1 MPDVNHS
8 RAEIPAR
15 TSPSLI
21 NPDANLCA
29 PPAIL
34 LDWHYTPIPLTKSAL
49 MSDLEILHAA
59 FKQAHQLQALYG
71 DAIPWSA
78 IEKGFYYK
86 EKKILFASKAIGI
99 FKPAVMSKGL
109 ISIKTVI
116 PKAGRFNI
124 YNDHQS
130 SDDHYHYSLQEGGA
144 HQKNNRYLWEAQALN
159 QPFIYFHGVSPS
171 YYSALFPCF
180 VSEIFDLGE
189 KDSYCNVSVGAEL
202 GNLLPPLVDGH
213 YVIPNSFERRYAIRE
228 SRARLHQSSFRQA
241 VLSAYQNK
249 CAMTGLPTARLLD
262 AAHIIPD
269 KEENGIAAVQ
279 NGIALSKL
287 HHTAY
292 DRHIIGIDGDFK
304 IHVSDEVMAENDG
317 PLLEESIKGL
327 SGRKLIVPS
336 QKTLRPNKDYLA
348 ARFEEFL
355 KAN

>member
-1 MPDVNHS
+1 
-8 RAEIPAR
+8 
-15 TSPSLI
+15 
-21 NPDANLCA
+21 
-29 PPAIL
+29 
-34 LDWHYTPIPLTKSAL
+34 
-49 MSDLEILHAA
+49 MSDSEILQAA
-59 FKQAHQLQALYG
+59 FKQARQLQALYG
-71 DAIPWSA
+71 DAIPWAA

-86 EKKILFASKAIGI
+86 GKKVHFASKAIGI
-99 FKPAVMSKGL
+99 FKPAAMSKGL

-116 PKAGRFNI
+116 PKTGRFNI

-130 SDDHYHYSLQEGGA
+130 SDDFYHYSLQEGGA
-144 HQKNNRYLWEAQALN
+144 HQNNNRYLWEAQSLN

-180 VSEIFDLGE
+180 VSEIFDQGE
-189 KDSYCNVSVGAEL
+189 KDSFCNVSVGSEL
-202 GNLLPPLVDGH
+202 DNLLPPLVEGH
-213 YVIPNSFERRYAIRE
+213 YLIPNSFERRYAIRE
-228 SRARLHQSSFRQA
+228 SKTRLHQSSFRQA

-249 CAMTGLPTARLLD
+249 CAMTGLPTPRLLD

-269 KEENGIAAVQ
+269 TEANGVAAVQ

-292 DRHIIGIDGDFK
+292 DRHLIGIDSDFK
-304 IHVSDEVMAENDG
+304 IHVSDEVMAETDG

-327 SGRKLIVPS
+327 NGRKLTVPS
-336 QKTLRPNKDYLA
+336 RKALHPNKEHLA